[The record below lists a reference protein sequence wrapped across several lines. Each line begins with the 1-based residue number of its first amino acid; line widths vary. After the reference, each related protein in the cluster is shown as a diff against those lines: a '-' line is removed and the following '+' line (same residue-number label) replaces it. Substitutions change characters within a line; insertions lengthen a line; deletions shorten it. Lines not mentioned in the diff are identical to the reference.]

1 MDFQTAK
8 KAIETDL
15 AALDHI
21 RRAYLD
27 DVKFAILGEQWDDAE
42 LARRRRRKRP
52 ALVYNRLPSYIRHV
66 VNTARQDERAARAYP
81 IGDGAIRASAELID
95 QRLRAI
101 QIASDAPSARDTALE
116 CAVAGGFGWYRI
128 VVDDIKGEKMPR
140 IEGVR
145 DPLAVVWDSA
155 AIRADRS
162 DIRHLAYM
170 STVSREEFKAEHGRD
185 PVEYDGAST
194 TWAPSESSVT
204 ICEFWYLD
212 ESGSVFQMLMDGA
225 GVIGEPEQFQASLIP
240 FIFVP
245 GEEYFV
251 DGKTYFKGVVRDAK
265 EPQRFLN
272 FWKSEVAEQ
281 IQSKKTPPAIVD
293 GKSITDAE
301 GKVYPEWADAEGNY
315 AYRRVNDPA
324 FPPIFPAPA
333 QVPTGAAN
341 EAAQSV
347 DDIKAAVG
355 IYDASMGA
363 RSNEQSGRAI
373 MARKAQGDIATLHF
387 GSALDRAVR
396 IESLILVE
404 LVLALDSSK
413 RWVQLAGEDGEIT
426 PQEVGGLVRLRDGS
440 TAKADFVAGNYGVI
454 VTSGPSFSTR
464 REETASLLQA
474 IGQSFPQFGVYGADI
489 LAQAINMPGGN
500 ELADRI
506 RRGMEKQGIIEPKD
520 PTPEDQKA
528 AQVQQLVAAVGEMSK
543 EIERLNDERAQ
554 LAQAVEASR
563 VASQEK
569 LQAALLEAETRKQLA
584 LIERETRL
592 YLAEFDRQT
601 EIELAN
607 IKGAQAQAS
616 DTRKSAHDAGMA
628 VLNDSLN
635 EPEPFPPAM
644 VLELGPGESND
655 PGGIYRE

>member
-1 MDFQTAK
+1 MDFKDAK

-15 AALDHI
+15 TALEHI
-21 RRAYLD
+21 RTAYLD
-27 DVKFAILGEQWDDAE
+27 DVKFAILGEQWSEEE
-42 LARRRRRKRP
+42 LQKRKKRKRP
-52 ALVYNRLPSYIRHV
+52 ALVYNRLPAYIRHV
-66 VNTARQDERAARAYP
+66 VNTTRQEERAARAFP
-81 IGDGAIRASAELID
+81 IGDGAARASAELID

-101 QIASDAPSARDTALE
+101 QIVSDAASARDTAME

-128 VVDDIKGEKMPR
+128 VLDDIKGARVPR
-140 IEGVR
+140 IEGIR

-170 STVSREEFKAEHGRD
+170 STVLREEFKAEHGRD
-185 PVEYDGAST
+185 PVAHDSSANIWT
-194 TWAPSESSVT
+194 PSESCVT
-204 ICEFWYLD
+204 ICEFWYIED
-212 ESGSVFQMLMDGA
+212 GEVFQMLMDGA
-225 GVIGEPEQFQASLIP
+225 GIIGEPEKFPASMIP
-240 FIFVP
+240 FVFVP

-281 IQSKKTPPAIVD
+281 VQSKKTPPAVVD

-315 AYRRVNDPA
+315 AYRRVNNPA

-341 EAAQSV
+341 EATNSV

-355 IYDASMGA
+355 IYDASLGA

-373 MARKAQGDIATLHF
+373 MARKAQGDLATAHF
-387 GSALDRAVR
+387 GAALDRAVR
-396 IESLILVE
+396 IEALILVE
-404 LVLALDSSK
+404 LVLSLDSGK
-413 RWVQLAGEDGEIT
+413 RWIQLAGEDGEVT
-426 PQEVGGLVRLRDGS
+426 PQEIGGLMRLRDGK
-440 TAKADFVAGNYGVI
+440 TAKAEFTPGNYGVV
-454 VTSGPSFSTR
+454 VTSGPSFSSR
-464 REETASLLQA
+464 REEATTILSGLTQSIPQL
-474 IGQSFPQFGVYGADI
+474 GQYGAD
-489 LAQAINMPGGN
+489 LLVQAINMPGGN

-635 EPEPFPPAM
+635 EPEPLPPAV

-655 PGGIYRE
+655 PRGVYRE